1 MDDDEVDMDLLVD
14 DQPDPDEDFA
24 DGHHKEDTEPQT
36 QAEKNENE
44 LNSNGIAQEGYD
56 VIRGTENFIHRMTGL
71 SAEDLDELVQ
81 ANADKAD
88 AIEEVQSAVVEGDEE
103 DDPAVATADPVDE
116 TVGGPADVTVIDDD
130 GEATSVTPNDTV
142 AEEVENIL
150 DSVDTPAEAQAIEC
164 MRRIFSRED
173 ESDGADVNIT
183 VDNGE
188 QNTNAEFSGDAVTI
202 SPADGDE
209 GGDDDFGGDED
220 VGSDEGSGDEDEG
233 SDEGSEDEGG
243 SDEGGEG
250 SDEGSEESW
259 LSVLL

>member
-1 MDDDEVDMDLLVD
+1 MEDDDVDMDLLVD

-24 DGHHKEDTEPQT
+24 DGHNKEDTEPQS

-56 VIRGTENFIHRMTGL
+56 VIRGTENFIRRTIGL

-88 AIEEVQSAVVEGDEE
+88 AIAAVQENAAASSDDGD
-103 DDPAVATADPVDE
+103 DDLGV
-116 TVGGPADVTVIDDD
+116 VGGPADVTVIGDD
-130 GEATSVTPNDTV
+130 GEATSVTQNDAV
-142 AEEVENIL
+142 NEEIEQII
-150 DSVDTPAEAQAIEC
+150 DSVDTPAEAQAVEC
-164 MRRIFSRED
+164 LRRIFSRED

-202 SPADGDE
+202 SPADGDDDA
-209 GGDDDFGGDED
+209 GDDYGED
-220 VGSDEGSGDEDEG
+220 VGEDEGSDDAGEDEG
-233 SDEGSEDEGG
+233 SDEGSDEGAGEEESSDEDEGKG
-243 SDEGGEG
+243 
-250 SDEGSEESW
+250 EGSEESW

>member
-24 DGHHKEDTEPQT
+24 DGHNKEDTEPQT

-56 VIRGTENFIHRMTGL
+56 VIRGTENFIHRTIGL

-81 ANADKAD
+81 ANSDKAD
-88 AIEEVQSAVVEGDEE
+88 AIAAVQENAAAAAADDE
-103 DDPAVATADPVDE
+103 DADV
-116 TVGGPADVTVIDDD
+116 VGGPADVTVIGDD
-130 GEATSVTPNDTV
+130 GEATSVSQNDEV
-142 AEEVENIL
+142 AEEIAQIV

-164 MRRIFSRED
+164 LHRIFSRED

-202 SPADGDE
+202 SPADGGE

-220 VGSDEGSGDEDEG
+220 TGSDEGSGEEGEG

-243 SDEGGEG
+243 SDEGGEEGEG

-259 LSVLL
+259 LSILL